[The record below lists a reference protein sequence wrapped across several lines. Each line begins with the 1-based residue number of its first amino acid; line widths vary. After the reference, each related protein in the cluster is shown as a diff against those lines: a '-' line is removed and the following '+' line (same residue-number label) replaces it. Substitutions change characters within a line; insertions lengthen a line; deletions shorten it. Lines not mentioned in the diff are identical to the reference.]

1 MKAPDLPD
9 FDELSVELVRLRH
22 QQADLARRLEKAEE
36 RAAQFPS
43 AFSRKELDE
52 LRADDVGLRARIAAL
67 EEQLRPVLRR
77 SEPR

>member
-36 RAAQFPS
+36 RSAQFPS
-43 AFSRKELDE
+43 AFSQRELDE
-52 LRADDVGLRARIAAL
+52 LRAGDLGLRARIAAL
-67 EEQLRPVLRR
+67 EEQLRPVLQLCQ
-77 SEPR
+77 PQ